1 MSSEVVSLLQWIG
14 NAVRTF
20 RTVDAYQK
28 TKSLADVGKLT
39 RVEPLTVVSKDC
51 LTLEYLPEIMNTTLN
66 VFSAYYL
73 QAVSVYGQIDSVRIM
88 KILDRLNPDRERMPD
103 YLIDAAEEQAAKNGS
118 NTWGFES
125 ISDMPTLVA
134 DNYKYKLPKASSI
147 ATEGTLLTT
156 PDQQNPINVKGS
168 ISGDNTKILTEMSNL
183 AVGKVLD
190 VRIKVGKACDNIP
203 ATKEI
208 TGSDSVSIPVTVRL
222 TPALLT
228 NHSILNI
235 LTLKSQ
241 DNSLVERFH
250 AWRSGRISF
259 IQDMIFC
266 QDLIDAHKKAMMEDQ
281 EGVYGEIIRRV
292 NNAKV
297 GGLISKNPSLV
308 SASNLFIISED
319 VAKQVE
325 QKLGGKLSNANI
337 RNMAF
342 DNTYAMLLIVVDREW
357 ERVTIYTRGVS
368 MGSSFS
374 IKEIKSASKGK
385 GPDVMDILKAMNMGG
400 QISF

>member
-14 NAVRTF
+14 NAVRTL
-20 RTVDAYQK
+20 RNVDAYQK
-28 TKSLADVGKLT
+28 NKSLADVGKLT

-51 LTLEYLPEIMNTTLN
+51 ITLDYLPEIMNTTLN

-73 QAVSVYGQIDSVRIM
+73 QAVSIYGQIDSVRIM
-88 KILDRLNPDRERMPD
+88 KILDRLNPDRDRMPD
-103 YLIDAAEEQAAKNGS
+103 YLIDAAEEQAAKNGT

-125 ISDMPTLVA
+125 INDMPTLVA
-134 DNYKYKLPKASSI
+134 DNYKYKLPKTTRV
-147 ATEGTLLTT
+147 ATEGTLLTK
-156 PDQQNPINVKGS
+156 PDQQNPINVS
-168 ISGDNTKILTEMSNL
+168 ASVDGDANKVLSEMSNL

-190 VRIKVGKACDNIP
+190 VRIKVSKAGDNIP
-203 ATKEI
+203 STKEI
-208 TGSDSVSIPVTVRL
+208 SGSDVVSIPVTVRL

-250 AWRSGRISF
+250 AWRAGRISF

-266 QDLIDAHKKAMMEDQ
+266 QDLIDAHKKALMEDQ
-281 EGVYGEIIRRV
+281 EGVYSEIIRRT

-337 RNMAF
+337 RNLAF

-368 MGSSFS
+368 VGSSFS
-374 IKEIKSASKGK
+374 VKEIKSISKGK

>member
-14 NAVRTF
+14 NAVRTL
-20 RTVDAYQK
+20 RNVDAYQK
-28 TKSLADVGKLT
+28 NKSLADVGKLT

-51 LTLEYLPEIMNTTLN
+51 ITLDYLPEIMNTTLN

-73 QAVSVYGQIDSVRIM
+73 QAVSIYGQIDSVRIM
-88 KILDRLNPDRERMPD
+88 KILDRLNPDRERVPD
-103 YLIDAAEEQAAKNGS
+103 YLIDAAEEQAARNGT

-125 ISDMPTLVA
+125 IHDIPTLVA
-134 DNYKYKLPKASSI
+134 DNYKYKLPKTTSV
-147 ATEGTLLTT
+147 ATEGSLLTT
-156 PDQQNPINVKGS
+156 PDQQNPINVKAGVD
-168 ISGDNTKILTEMSNL
+168 GDANKVLSEMSNL

-190 VRIKVGKACDNIP
+190 VRIKVGKAGDNIP
-203 ATKEI
+203 GTKEI
-208 TGSDSVSIPVTVRL
+208 SGSDTVSIPVTVRL

-266 QDLIDAHKKAMMEDQ
+266 QDLIDAHKKALMEDQ
-281 EGVYGEIIRRV
+281 EGVYSEIIRRT

-337 RNMAF
+337 RNLAF

-368 MGSSFS
+368 VGSSFS
-374 IKEIKSASKGK
+374 VKEIKTISKGK

>member
-14 NAVRTF
+14 NAIRTVRN
-20 RTVDAYQK
+20 VDAYQK
-28 TKSLADVGKLT
+28 NKSLSDVGKLT

-51 LTLEYLPEIMNTTLN
+51 LTLEYLPDIMNTTLN

-73 QAVSVYGQIDSVRIM
+73 QAVSIYGQIDSVRIM

-103 YLIDAAEEQAAKNGS
+103 YLIDAAEEQAAKNGT

-125 ISDMPTLVA
+125 IRDMPTLVA
-134 DNYKYKLPKASSI
+134 DNYKYRLPKASTI

-156 PDQQNPINVKGS
+156 PDQQNPINVSGS
-168 ISGDNTKILTEMSNL
+168 VDGNTNKTLNEMSNL

-190 VRIKVGKACDNIP
+190 VRIRVGKAGDKIP
-203 ATKEI
+203 STKEI
-208 TGSDSVSIPVTVRL
+208 SGSDCVTIPVTVRL

-241 DNSLVERFH
+241 DTSLVERFH

-266 QDLIDAHKKAMMEDQ
+266 QDLIDAHKRALMEDQ
-281 EGVYGEIIRRV
+281 EGVYSEIIRRT

-297 GGLISKNPSLV
+297 GGLVSKNPSLV

-342 DNTYAMLLIVVDREW
+342 DNTYAMLIIVVDREW

-374 IKEIKSASKGK
+374 VKEIKAASKGK

>member
-14 NAVRTF
+14 NAVRTL
-20 RTVDAYQK
+20 RNVDAYQK
-28 TKSLADVGKLT
+28 NKSLADVGKLT

-51 LTLEYLPEIMNTTLN
+51 ITLDYLPEIMNTTLN

-73 QAVSVYGQIDSVRIM
+73 QAVSIYGQIDSVRIM
-88 KILDRLNPDRERMPD
+88 KILDRLNPDRERVPD
-103 YLIDAAEEQAAKNGS
+103 YLIDAAEEQAARNGT

-125 ISDMPTLVA
+125 IHDIPTLVA
-134 DNYKYKLPKASSI
+134 DNYKYKLPKTTSV
-147 ATEGTLLTT
+147 ATEGSLLTT
-156 PDQQNPINVKGS
+156 PDQQNPINVKAGVD
-168 ISGDNTKILTEMSNL
+168 GDANKVLSEMSNL

-190 VRIKVGKACDNIP
+190 VRIKVGKTGDNIP
-203 ATKEI
+203 GTKEI
-208 TGSDSVSIPVTVRL
+208 SGSDTVSIPVTVRL

-266 QDLIDAHKKAMMEDQ
+266 QDLIDAHKKALMEDQ
-281 EGVYGEIIRRV
+281 EGVYSEIIRRT

-337 RNMAF
+337 RNLAF

-368 MGSSFS
+368 VGSSFS
-374 IKEIKSASKGK
+374 VKEIKTISKGK